1 MRTLQLL
8 LRFTAVLVLMSG
20 FAVQA
25 QTTSSFDKISGGSGQ
40 AWPGQT
46 IRIIV
51 PFPPGGTTDQVARLL
66 QPYLQ
71 QSLGVSVVVDNRGGA
86 SGAIGSGMAA
96 KAPPDGNTF
105 LLVFDTHGVNP
116 SLIPNMPFDTLKD
129 LAPIMLIG
137 KSPMVIVAHP
147 SFPYKTFTE
156 VVRLAKAKPGEVT
169 FGSIGSGSLA
179 HLAMAMISGYAKV
192 EITHIPYKGGGPL
205 IINAIGGHVPLG
217 VASLAL
223 FSPHIQSG
231 RLKAIGITSPRR
243 HPQFPNVATV
253 AEQVMPGFEAEA
265 WWGLLAP
272 VNTPAP
278 ILTRMHAE
286 VTKAL
291 KTPALQQH
299 LDQQSLAVTASSPDE
314 FQRFLVNEV
323 ERWARVVRD
332 NKIKPGE

>member
-1 MRTLQLL
+1 MRELKKI
-8 LRFTAVLVLMSG
+8 LRL
-20 FAVQA
+20 FAVGVLIASGAVHA
-25 QTTSSFDKISGGSGQ
+25 QN
-40 AWPGQT
+40 WPNQT

-137 KSPMVIVAHP
+137 KSPMVITAHP
-147 SFPYKTFTE
+147 SFPYKTFSE
-156 VVRLAKAKPGEVT
+156 VVKLAKARPGEVA

-179 HLAMAMISGYAKV
+179 HLAMAMIGGYAKV

-205 IINAIGGHVPLG
+205 VINAIGGHVPLG

-231 RLKAIGITSPRR
+231 RLKAIGITSPKR

-291 KTPALQQH
+291 KTPSLQQH
-299 LDQQSLAVTASSPDE
+299 LDQQSLAVTASTPDE
-314 FQRFLVNEV
+314 FQKFLVNEV
-323 ERWARVVRD
+323 ERWGRVVRD